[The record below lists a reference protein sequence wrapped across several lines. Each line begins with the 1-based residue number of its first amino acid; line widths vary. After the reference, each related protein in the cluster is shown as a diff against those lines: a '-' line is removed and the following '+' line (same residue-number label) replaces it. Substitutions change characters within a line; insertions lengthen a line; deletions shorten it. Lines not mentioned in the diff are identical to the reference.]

1 MRLRERCPLY
11 GCNVKIFLN
20 NKEEVLNSTKS
31 ALTIEEL
38 LALKKYSFKS
48 LVIRINGELVRRED
62 RQKATFKEGDR
73 VEVIH
78 LISGG

>member
-1 MRLRERCPLY
+1 M
-11 GCNVKIFLN
+11 KILLN

-31 ALTIEEL
+31 TLTIEEL

-62 RQKATFKEGDR
+62 RQKATFREGDR